1 MRLSTEALLMLVA
14 VALYLFDSLL
24 LLASNEAVLVRGWR
38 GHWFARFGLD
48 RWRLG
53 GKEPYLCN
61 PATPHF
67 PLWRLRW
74 TFDEAAGETVAPARP
89 VAVPPALER
98 FKLHALLSLIS
109 IYVLVPI
116 VLFYP
121 VGIEYP
127 IAVVALLYVN
137 IVVAIIRVFRVR
149 ADFSL
154 SSGQFAVL
162 AFECMACP
170 PFSVNLVRKLC
181 VKLEIDEDFT
191 AAATRLLPIEAM
203 ADVDA
208 QCLRRVDEQ
217 IDYAEEGT
225 DRMQKLLAA
234 RRRFVV
240 DSVPQ

>member
-53 GKEPYLCN
+53 GKEPYLSN

-74 TFDEAAGETVAPARP
+74 SFDEAAGEAVAPAGP
-89 VAVPPALER
+89 LAVPRELER
-98 FKLHALLSLIS
+98 FKLHALISLIL
-109 IYVLVPI
+109 IYGLVPI

-127 IAVVALLYVN
+127 IAVVAVLYLN
-137 IVVAIIRVFRVR
+137 IVVAIVRLFRVR
-149 ADFSL
+149 AAFAL

-181 VKLEIDEDFT
+181 LKLETDEDFT
-191 AAATRLLPIEAM
+191 AAATRLLPAEALP
-203 ADVDA
+203 AVEA
-208 QCLRRVDEQ
+208 QCLRRLDEQ
-217 IDYAEEGT
+217 IDYAEEGSN
-225 DRMQKLLAA
+225 RMNRLLAR

-240 DSVPQ
+240 DPVTS

>member
-14 VALYLFDSLL
+14 VALYLLDSLL
-24 LLASNEAVLVRGWR
+24 LLSSNEAVLVRGWR
-38 GHWFARFGLD
+38 GRWFARFGLD
-48 RWRLG
+48 RWRLS
-53 GKEPYLCN
+53 GKEPYLSN

-74 TFDEAAGETVAPARP
+74 SFDGPTAGAPAPTRL

-98 FKLHALLSLIS
+98 IKLHVLVSLVS
-109 IYVLVPI
+109 IFVLVPI

-121 VGIEYP
+121 VPIEYP
-127 IAVVALLYVN
+127 IAVVALLYLN
-137 IVVAIIRVFRVR
+137 IVVALIRLFRVR
-149 ADFSL
+149 AHFRL

-181 VKLEIDEDFT
+181 LRLEADEDFV
-191 AAATRLLPIEAM
+191 AAAARLLAAEALR
-203 ADVDA
+203 AVDA

-217 IDYAEEGT
+217 IDYAEEGSE
-225 DRMQKLLAA
+225 RMRKLLAG
-234 RRRFVV
+234 RLRFV
-240 DSVPQ
+240 DSLPT

>member
-24 LLASNEAVLVRGWR
+24 LLASNEAVLVRGRR
-38 GHWFARFGLD
+38 GRWFARFGLD
-48 RWRLG
+48 RWRLN
-53 GKEPYLCN
+53 GKEPYLSN

-74 TFDEAAGETVAPARP
+74 SFDEAAGEAAARARA
-89 VAVPPALER
+89 VAVPPVLER
-98 FKLHALLSLIS
+98 FRLHALLSLIS

-121 VGIEYP
+121 VGIGYP
-127 IAVVALLYVN
+127 IAVVALLYIN
-137 IVVAIIRVFRVR
+137 IVVALMRLLRLRAEFR
-149 ADFSL
+149 L
-154 SSGQFAVL
+154 SPGQFAVL

-181 VKLEIDEDFT
+181 MKLEIDEDFT
-191 AAATRLLPIEAM
+191 MAAIRLLSAEALP
-203 ADVDA
+203 AVEA

-217 IDYAEEGT
+217 IDYAEEGS
-225 DRMQKLLAA
+225 DRMQKLVAG
-234 RRRFVV
+234 RRRFV
-240 DSVPQ
+240 DSAPL

>member
-24 LLASNEAVLVRGWR
+24 LLASNEAVLVRGRR
-38 GHWFARFGLD
+38 GRWFARFGLD
-48 RWRLG
+48 RWRLA
-53 GKEPYLCN
+53 GKEPYLSN

-74 TFDEAAGETVAPARP
+74 SFDGPTAAVATPSRL

-98 FKLHALLSLIS
+98 IKLHVLVSLLSIF
-109 IYVLVPI
+109 VLVPI

-121 VGIEYP
+121 VPVEYP
-127 IAVVALLYVN
+127 IAVVAILYLN
-137 IVVAIIRVFRVR
+137 IGIALVRLFRVR
-149 ADFSL
+149 ADFRL

-181 VKLEIDEDFT
+181 LRLEADEDFVG
-191 AAATRLLPIEAM
+191 AAARLLPAEALP
-203 ADVDA
+203 AVET

-217 IDYAEEGT
+217 IDYAEEDT
-225 DRMQKLLAA
+225 DRIRKLFAS
-234 RRRFVV
+234 RRRFV
-240 DSVPQ
+240 DSVPS